1 MSNLLTELK
10 RRNVFRVAIVYIV
23 VGWLTLQVA
32 ETALPAFGVPD
43 WVLRAVV
50 ILLALGFPMALI
62 FAWAFEMT
70 PEGLK
75 KEKDVD
81 RSQSI
86 TTRTGRK
93 LDFMIIGALVI
104 GVGFL
109 LFDKFTLT
117 GSEREVAQNYTPDQ
131 AVETPARAP
140 EKSIAVLPFVNM
152 SGNIENEYFSDGLS
166 EELLNVLAR
175 MPGLKVTG
183 RTSSFQFKG
192 ENKDLRLIGEQLG
205 VAHVLEGSVRQS
217 GVKVRITAQLIDTET
232 GFHLWSETFDR
243 ELNDI
248 FAIQDEISASVAA
261 ALKVTLFGNTGEKV
275 VGSRGTDNI
284 EAYDLYL
291 RGRYLREHISSDNIQ
306 QSIAVLHEAVAL
318 DPNYAAAWAQ
328 LSLSQTRWTGAFTE
342 SLQFAQ
348 GYAVARRYAERAL
361 ALDDQL
367 AEAHIALAL
376 SQWVYDFDPV
386 ASKATFLHAL
396 ELEPNNIDALGWY
409 GAQMSMDGQRDL
421 ALETLEK
428 AVELDPLSIPSI
440 AGLASALTIAGRF
453 DESMELQRHALDID
467 PGVAR
472 IHGSIAYNHL
482 LQGNLADAVAEYEK
496 ELVNWVRDFGRI
508 LVLGRTG
515 EQDAWAEALDEFIR
529 EYGKKDAYQIAEIYA
544 DAGDSDAAFEW
555 LESAL
560 DVRDP
565 GLVWI
570 KTDALLASL
579 HDDPRWQEFLD
590 KVWNGNSNPAPE
602 I

>member
-1 MSNLLTELK
+1 MRNLLSELK
-10 RRNVFRVAIVYIV
+10 RRNVLRVAIVYIV
-23 VGWLTLQVA
+23 ASWLVLQVA
-32 ETALPAFGVPD
+32 ETTLPAFGIPD

-50 ILLALGFPMALI
+50 ILLALGLPIAMV
-62 FAWAFEMT
+62 FAWAFEIT
-70 PEGLK
+70 PDGIK
-75 KEKDVD
+75 REKDVD

-86 TTRTGRK
+86 TTTTGRK

-104 GVGFL
+104 AVAFL
-109 LFDKFTLT
+109 LFDKLILT
-117 GSEREVAQNYTPDQ
+117 GSDDQVAQISTPDQ
-131 AVETPARAP
+131 AGVTPARVP

-152 SGNIENEYFSDGLS
+152 SGNVENEYFSDGLS
-166 EELLNVLAR
+166 EELLNVLAKI
-175 MPGLKVTG
+175 PGLKVAG

-217 GVKVRITAQLIDTET
+217 GIKVRITAQLIDTET

-248 FAIQDEISASVAA
+248 FAIQDEISASVAK
-261 ALKVTLFGNTGEKV
+261 ALKVTLFGTAGEKV
-275 VGSRGTDNI
+275 VNNRGTESV

-291 RGRYLREHISSDNIQ
+291 RGRYLREHFSRENIQ
-306 QSIAVLHEAVAL
+306 QSIAVLHEAVAI

-328 LSLSQTRWTGAFTE
+328 LSLSQTRWIGTFTE

-348 GYAVARRYAERAL
+348 GYAIARRYAERAV
-361 ALDDQL
+361 ALDDRL
-367 AEAHIALAL
+367 AEALIALGA
-376 SQWVYDFDPV
+376 SQWVYDFDLA
-386 ASKATFLHAL
+386 ASGATFLRAV

-409 GAQMSMDGQRDL
+409 GTQMSLNGHTDI
-421 ALETLEK
+421 ALESLEK
-428 AVELDPLSIPSI
+428 AVELDPLSILSI
-440 AGLASALTIAGRF
+440 ASLAIALTLAGRF
-453 DESMELQRHALDID
+453 DESMELQRHALKID

-472 IHGSIAYNHL
+472 IHGNIAYNHL

-496 ELVNWVRDFGRI
+496 EPVNWVRDFGRI

-515 EQDAWAEALDEFIR
+515 EQDAWAAALDEFIR
-529 EYGKKDAYQIAEIYA
+529 EHGKKDAYQIAEIYA
-544 DAGDSDAAFEW
+544 DAGDSDAAFKW
-555 LESAL
+555 LERAL
-560 DVRDP
+560 EVRDP

-579 HDDPRWQEFLD
+579 HDDPRWQEFLH
-590 KVWNGNSNPAPE
+590 KVWNGNSDPAPE